1 MCGVVTEPRP
11 TVGHVP
17 VSSLIFVVIVAIW
30 AAYLVQHWARR
41 REDAAATRS
50 VDGFTEAMRVLEKR
64 PALPATDLSTPR
76 PHSYAVKPASAGRAT
91 VDVKRAVPAG
101 SARRHSPLVARRG
114 DARVLTATVASG
126 SRTGSDRTDHDIA
139 PYAAEVDRMP
149 ESASQT
155 SHGVRPRSGRPA
167 GPPAGRPAGRPAA
180 PARVSL
186 AQRRIR
192 AALLLLSVVW
202 VPVSIALTVTGL
214 LMWASIPFAVLTV
227 AAVLVWLRAEA
238 QADRLRVAAVVEA
251 PADEAAGS
259 GRRGRLKRDG
269 RADSGRSR
277 DIAHHV
283 PVLSSEDT
291 QVIRSTPVLT
301 PSQTVAAAS
310 APQTLLAQHVEPGVF
325 DVQAPIT
332 GEVPVVEPEPAPP
345 LEGSWSPV
353 PVPRPTYSLKAKA
366 EPRYTDTGIPADV
379 FDTPEFAEE
388 AEELDDR
395 ALFARRAVSQ

>member
-50 VDGFTEAMRVLEKR
+50 VDGFTQAMRVLEKR
-64 PALPATDLSTPR
+64 RALPATELSTPR
-76 PHSYAVKPASAGRAT
+76 PHSYAVKPATTGRPT

-101 SARRHSPLVARRG
+101 STRRSSPLVARRA
-114 DARVLTATVASG
+114 DERVLTATLPSG
-126 SRTGSDRTDHDIA
+126 GPSDPSHTDHDIA

-149 ESASQT
+149 ESAGQ
-155 SHGVRPRSGRPA
+155 SHH
-167 GPPAGRPAGRPAA
+167 AGRATPSRSAA
-180 PARVSL
+180 PVRVPL

-192 AALLLLSVVW
+192 AALLLVALAW
-202 VPVSIALTVTGL
+202 LPVSITLTVTGV
-214 LMWASIPFAVLTV
+214 LMWISIPFAVLTV

-238 QADRLRVAAVVEA
+238 QTDQLRAGADERADAEA
-251 PADEAAGS
+251 PR
-259 GRRGRLKRDG
+259 GRRGSRR
-269 RADSGRSR
+269 RAE
-277 DIAHHV
+277 HHV

-291 QVIRSTPVLT
+291 QVIRSTPVPAT
-301 PSQTVAAAS
+301 STVVPASQPPLV
-310 APQTLLAQHVEPGVF
+310 AQHVEPGVF
-325 DVQAPIT
+325 DVQAPVT
-332 GEVPVVEPEPAPP
+332 GEVPVAAAVVHTEAAPVA
-345 LEGSWSPV
+345 EGSWSPV

-366 EPRYTDTGIPADV
+366 EPRYTDSGIPADV
-379 FDTPEFAEE
+379 FDTPEFADE